1 MITCTNRHSVLFVT
15 QRDSIL
21 GCVGQLGICW
31 MNGHTQADK
40 PGGLDVFLT
49 APQTER
55 RKMRRDSA
63 TNSGCGEYLTKY
75 DQGFS
80 SCRGWEFVSSPPRP
94 DWFWVPPSLLYSG
107 YQGLFLA
114 EVKQAGHEADHLPP
128 TGAKVKNVLSYTSN
142 ALVHL
147 HGVLSQAKGQLYLLH
162 ICLE

>member
-1 MITCTNRHSVLFVT
+1 MTRVLGFNS
-15 QRDSIL
+15 QQ
-21 GCVGQLGICW
+21 GLGI
-31 MNGHTQADK
+31 
-40 PGGLDVFLT
+40 
-49 APQTER
+49 
-55 RKMRRDSA
+55 
-63 TNSGCGEYLTKY
+63 
-75 DQGFS
+75 FS
-80 SCRGWEFVSSPPRP
+80 SPLHPEWLRGS
-94 DWFWVPPSLLYSG
+94 PSLLYSG